1 MRAISPTCSR
11 SRNVPRTASRAL
23 PLTPIFRAISTLFSG
38 RYSFLDSS
46 ARICSLI
53 LGSFAIIWAKQY
65 AQVCRFSAIS
75 IGGLTM
81 RRLITSGGVVILLA
95 VIASF
100 AAEGAKMKITSSA
113 FQEGG
118 NIPSKF
124 TCDGSDTSP
133 PLQIT
138 GVPSEAKSLVLIVD
152 DPDAPS
158 GLFTHW
164 LIWNIPPQTNS
175 VAEGSAPK
183 GVQGT
188 NDFGKSGYR
197 GPYPPPGTH
206 RYSFKIFALDR
217 ELEVR
222 AGAKRSQLDAAMK
235 GHVIAQGELAG
246 RYARRK

>member
-1 MRAISPTCSR
+1 MRKP
-11 SRNVPRTASRAL
+11 
-23 PLTPIFRAISTLFSG
+23 
-38 RYSFLDSS
+38 
-46 ARICSLI
+46 
-53 LGSFAIIWAKQY
+53 
-65 AQVCRFSAIS
+65 
-75 IGGLTM
+75 
-81 RRLITSGGVVILLA
+81 ITSGAVVILLA
-95 VIASF
+95 AIASF
-100 AAEGAKMKITSSA
+100 AAGGARMKITSSA

-118 NIPSKF
+118 NIPSRF

-138 GVPSEAKSLVLIVD
+138 GIPSEAKSLVLIAD
-152 DPDAPS
+152 DPDAPG

-164 LIWNIPPQTNS
+164 LVWNIPPQTNS
-175 VAEGSAPK
+175 IAEGSAPK

-197 GPYPPPGTH
+197 GPCPPPGTH

-217 ELEVR
+217 ELDLH

-235 GHVIAQGELAG
+235 GHAIAEGELVG